1 MPLTKIELGR
11 EAEELA
17 ANYIHS
23 KGYQI
28 ITKNWQYKGRG
39 EIDIIARD
47 DETLV
52 FVEVRY
58 RGEGSWGTPQDSV
71 DGKKLRNLQNAA
83 KLYIKTELDNEYPPM
98 RIDLVGVS
106 FSSKISKGANI
117 EHFKNIGIW

>member
-1 MPLTKIELGR
+1 MTSKKSQLGQ

-17 ANYIHS
+17 ADYIHS

-39 EIDIIARD
+39 EVDIVAREGD
-47 DETLV
+47 TLV

-58 RGEGSWGTPQDSV
+58 RGEGSWQSPQQSIDA
-71 DGKKLRNLQNAA
+71 KKLHNLQKTAQ
-83 KLYIKTELDNEYPPM
+83 LYVKTELESESPPL

-106 FSSKISKGANI
+106 FSPKISKGAKI
-117 EHFKNIGIW
+117 EHFKNIGM